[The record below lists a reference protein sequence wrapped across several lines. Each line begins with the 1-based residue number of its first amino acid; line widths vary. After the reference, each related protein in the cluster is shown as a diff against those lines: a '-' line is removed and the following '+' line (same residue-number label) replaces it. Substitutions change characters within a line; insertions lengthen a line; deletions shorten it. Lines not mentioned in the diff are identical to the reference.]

1 MKNEPVLKCSQ
12 CGQPNAALEHTV
24 TDDSLI
30 AKIDAAA
37 QEYAPHASQT
47 YQRLVPKLRGVPRVF
62 RLMEER
68 KTFLPF
74 WRRKVAVPI
83 CSDCALKLIMQSK
96 SIEFD

>member
-37 QEYAPHASQT
+37 QE
-47 YQRLVPKLRGVPRVF
+47 
-62 RLMEER
+62 
-68 KTFLPF
+68 
-74 WRRKVAVPI
+74 
-83 CSDCALKLIMQSK
+83 
-96 SIEFD
+96 